1 MALIREVRGYTPE
14 IGNDT
19 WLAETATV
27 IGNVKIGEN
36 CSIWYNAVLRGDV
49 NAITIG
55 NNTNIQDGVV
65 IHTLYDGSKNPSQTH
80 IGDYVSVGH
89 NAIIHGGIIEDNC
102 LIGMGATILD
112 NAVVGTGKT
121 YVTVG
126 SNNDNDNHF
135 EKAKISLYNSKK
147 EKTFE
152 KLYNIGYNSSF
163 FGVIVDY
170 EDNSKVYYD
179 VKYMDDNMFYTGE
192 NLIYGKSELLEDY
205 MVLYNITNIPPII
218 EMIEEVLPI
227 CVSLL
232 LFNSKSNII
241 PSGCFVFTYFR
252 CSTEWNTVSIKYSII
267 I

>member
-19 WLAETATV
+19 WLAENATV

-112 NAVVGTGKT
+112 NAVVASGCIIAANAL
-121 YVTVG
+121 VL
-126 SNNDNDNHF
+126 S
-135 EKAKISLYNSKK
+135 NSKLEPNSVYAGVPAKKVK
-147 EKTFE
+147 EVTPEQRKDIIQRIANDYR
-152 KLYNIGYNSSF
+152 LYASW
-163 FGVIVDY
+163 Y
-170 EDNSKVYYD
+170 E
-179 VKYMDDNMFYTGE
+179 E
-192 NLIYGKSELLEDY
+192 
-205 MVLYNITNIPPII
+205 
-218 EMIEEVLPI
+218 
-227 CVSLL
+227 
-232 LFNSKSNII
+232 
-241 PSGCFVFTYFR
+241 
-252 CSTEWNTVSIKYSII
+252 
-267 I
+267 